1 MLPWTDWF
9 LSQWLWLWDGW
20 MTSQVTD
27 LLNDQRPGGGAT
39 DSGARVFSPSQ
50 PVVFCQKALS
60 CLVALLPSS
69 PAYSKDVGAD
79 VYNGHK
85 HFPDPWSIY
94 CSFPFSFTGVRP
106 HHSVSLPSSLQHSSH
121 PCSCSETCL
130 GPRSKFSHYSHDL
143 QRENRKL
150 FHQIHRRRDRSDSP
164 LYLFL

>member
-9 LSQWLWLWDGW
+9 LSQWTLVMRW
-20 MTSQVTD
+20 
-27 LLNDQRPGGGAT
+27 LNDFTSHWSTKWPETRRWGHGLWGQC
-39 DSGARVFSPSQ
+39 FSPSQ
-50 PVVFCQKALS
+50 PVVFCQKVLS
-60 CLVALLPSS
+60 CLGALLPSS
-69 PAYSKDVGAD
+69 PAYLKDVGAD
-79 VYNGHK
+79 VYNGHN

-130 GPRSKFSHYSHDL
+130 SPRSKFSHYSHDL
-143 QRENRKL
+143 QWENRKL
-150 FHQIHRRRDRSDSP
+150 SHQIHRRRDRSDSP